1 MISFSANIDE
11 QSLKDLETLVA
22 KVEEM
27 RTQRA
32 MLWAQLREWIHKDD
46 ITNSLVTKQ
55 PNQSLEQLFQQELQK
70 HQHAVSI
77 FYYEYCF

>member
-1 MISFSANIDE
+1 MHTLLSANVDE
-11 QSLKDLETLVA
+11 TALKDLEMLVA

-32 MLWAQLREWIHKDD
+32 MLWAQFREAVHKDD

-55 PNQSLEQLFQQELQK
+55 PNQSLEQLFQHELQK
-70 HQHAVSI
+70 HQQLVRD
-77 FYYEYCF
+77 